1 MDEIV
6 TEFKSLDADLRVV
19 ASLRP
24 NTWEIEYLRE
34 DIQSVYSGD
43 DFEDAYRSLMAN
55 QVSSADFSQV
65 GPLGDIVGQMYYLK
79 EVVVFQFPS
88 SRYEGIFV
96 SYDQSPSFPFDEAFD
111 TADRLPT
118 LGAN

>member
-1 MDEIV
+1 MQDIV
-6 TEFKSLDADLRVV
+6 TEFKGIDADLRVV

-24 NTWEIEYLRE
+24 NNWEIEYLRE
-34 DIQSVYSGD
+34 DLESVYSGD

-55 QVSSADFSQV
+55 QVSAADFSQV
-65 GPLGDIVGQMYYLK
+65 GPMGDLVGQMYYLD

-96 SYDQSPSFPFDEAFD
+96 SYDQMSSFPFTEAFD
-111 TADRLPT
+111 AADRLPT
-118 LGAN
+118 LGTN